1 VSRGRRSIRRGVA
14 LCVAAVLGLGLAG
27 CRGDL
32 AEEPGV
38 VAVVGGTPIRL
49 ADVRARHDMG
59 QIGAPA
65 GENPAVE
72 RLRAEYGTVLADMIV
87 ARLAAQELARR
98 GLAVTG
104 AEIDAAAAKA
114 RADYSDEA
122 FSRMLLEERI
132 DPARWRELLAD
143 RLALEKFARE
153 VLRPGVRVDVT
164 EAANYYKEHRDA
176 FAMPARVRLRRV
188 RGDTPEAVKAALAAV
203 RKSGES
209 ALAGMSGITTTEAD
223 LPEANLP
230 AAWREA
236 LKGVKPGEA
245 TAVLDTDGKGGEFCI
260 LLGRQPATVLDPAKA
275 YARVE
280 AALAAQK
287 LDAAFAA
294 WLDAAVAGGEVM
306 VSRKLLADRQ
316 EAPQPEKA
324 QGPDELAQARSEAA
338 ARDALAREARK
349 ALETRRNPPQAVSQE
364 PAAKEPA
371 APPDETAKG
380 AAAAPQK
387 AASETVPQQ
396 EAAPAAQ
403 EALPPGETPVPAAA
417 PTPPASP
424 EPAPPAVA
432 AAPEASE
439 PAAATPEAAPV
450 AEVSPPSAAAPGEPF
465 AAAPAISAQPSAAT
479 AQTPTV
485 GDTEHPGGVVV
496 FTAIKASWILYAVD
510 GGEEQ
515 RIYLK
520 PGKPL
525 RLDYAKK
532 LVVRP
537 GSPSEVSYRQ
547 GDRETTVV
555 VAKKES
561 RVLEFP

>member
-1 VSRGRRSIRRGVA
+1 MSRGRRSIRRGLA
-14 LCVAAVLGLGLAG
+14 LCVAAILGLGLAG

-49 ADVRARHDMG
+49 ADVRARHDLG

-87 ARLAAQELARR
+87 ARLAAQELVRR

-188 RGDTPEAVKAALAAV
+188 RGDAPEAVRAAQAAV
-203 RKSGES
+203 RKSGEG
-209 ALAGMSGITTTEAD
+209 ALAGLSGVTATEAD

-230 AAWREA
+230 ATWREA
-236 LKGVKPGEA
+236 IKGVKPGEA
-245 TAVLDTDGKGGEFCI
+245 TAVLDTDGKSWEFII
-260 LLGRQPATVLDPAKA
+260 LLGRQPAMVLDPAKA

-280 AALAAQK
+280 AALAAHK
-287 LDAAFAA
+287 LEAAFAA
-294 WLDAAVAGGEVM
+294 WLDAAVAGGDVK
-306 VSRKLLADRQ
+306 VSRKLLAGRQ
-316 EAPQPEKA
+316 EAPVPQQA

-349 ALETRRNPPQAVSQE
+349 ALETRRDAPQVAPQE
-364 PAAKEPA
+364 PVAKEPA
-371 APPDETAKG
+371 E
-380 AAAAPQK
+380 AAK
-387 AASETVPQQ
+387 AASAAPEKAVPEAAPQQ
-396 EAAPAAQ
+396 EAAQAAQ
-403 EALPPGETPVPAAA
+403 E
-417 PTPPASP
+417 PPAYGSEKTPAPAVVPPVSLSP
-424 EPAPPAVA
+424 ESAPPAVA
-432 AAPEASE
+432 AAPEAPE
-439 PAAATPEAAPV
+439 PAAAF
-450 AEVSPPSAAAPGEPF
+450 PP
-465 AAAPAISAQPSAAT
+465 APAASAAT
-479 AQTPTV
+479 KGEPAQQPAASAQTPAA
-485 GDTEHPGGVVV
+485 GDTEHAGGAVV
-496 FTAIKASWILYAVD
+496 FTAIKASWILYIVD

-515 RIYLK
+515 RVYLK

-525 RLDYAKK
+525 RIEYAKK

>member
-1 VSRGRRSIRRGVA
+1 MSRGRRSIRRGLA
-14 LCVAAVLGLGLAG
+14 LCVAAVLGLGLGG

-49 ADVRARHDMG
+49 ADVRARHDLG

-87 ARLAAQELARR
+87 ARLAAKELARR

-104 AEIDAAAAKA
+104 AELDAAATKA

-164 EAANYYKEHRDA
+164 EAANYYKEHLDA

-188 RGDTPEAVKAALAAV
+188 QGGAPEAVKAAQAAV
-203 RKSGES
+203 RKSGEG
-209 ALAGMSGITTTEAD
+209 ALAGMSGITATEAD

-230 AAWREA
+230 TAWREA
-236 LKGVKPGEA
+236 LKGLKPGEA
-245 TAVLDTDGKGGEFCI
+245 TTVRDTDGKGGEFFI
-260 LLGRQPATVLDPAKA
+260 LLGRQAATVLDPAKA
-275 YARVE
+275 YVRVE
-280 AALAAQK
+280 ATLAAQK

-294 WLDAAVAGGEVM
+294 WLEAAVAGGDVT
-306 VSRKLLADRQ
+306 VSRKLLAGRQ
-316 EAPQPEKA
+316 EAPQPQQA

-338 ARDALAREARK
+338 ARNALAREARK
-349 ALETRRNPPQAVSQE
+349 ALETRRDAPQS
-364 PAAKEPA
+364 A
-371 APPDETAKG
+371 APPAPVAKEAAVQPAETAK
-380 AAAAPQK
+380 AAAATLEK
-387 AASETVPQQ
+387 AAP
-396 EAAPAAQ
+396 EAAPQ
-403 EALPPGETPVPAAA
+403 EVATQATQEPTSSGAGESPV
-417 PTPPASP
+417 
-424 EPAPPAVA
+424 PPAVA
-432 AAPEASE
+432 AAPEAPE
-439 PAAATPEAAPV
+439 AAAATPEAAS
-450 AEVSPPSAAAPGEPF
+450 AADVSPFSAIAAAAPDEPV
-465 AAAPAISAQPSAAT
+465 AVSAVSTQAPAAT
-479 AQTPTV
+479 AQAPAA
-485 GDTEHPGGVVV
+485 GEMEHAGGEVV
-496 FTAIKASWILYAVD
+496 FTAIKASWILYTVD

-515 RIYLK
+515 RVYLK

-525 RLDYAKK
+525 RLEYAKK

-537 GSPSEVSYRQ
+537 GSPSEVSYRKD
-547 GDRETTVV
+547 DRETTVV

>member
-1 VSRGRRSIRRGVA
+1 VSRGGRNIRRG
-14 LCVAAVLGLGLAG
+14 LSFFLAAALGLGIAG

-32 AEEPGV
+32 SEEPGV
-38 VAVVGGTPIRL
+38 VAVVGKEPIRL
-49 ADVRARHDMG
+49 ADVRARHDLG

-104 AEIDAAAAKA
+104 AEIDAAAAKV

-176 FAMPARVRLRRV
+176 FAMPARVRLRLV
-188 RGDTPEAVKAALAAV
+188 RGDAPEAVKAAWAAV
-203 RKSGES
+203 RKSGEGALSGLS
-209 ALAGMSGITTTEAD
+209 AITTTEAD

-236 LKGVKPGEA
+236 MKGLKPGEA
-245 TAVLDTDGKGGEFCI
+245 TAVLETGGKGGEFYI

-280 AALAAQK
+280 TTLAAQK

-294 WLDAAVAGGEVM
+294 WLDAAVAGGDVK

-316 EAPQPEKA
+316 VAPQPEKA

-349 ALETRRNPPQAVSQE
+349 ALETRRNPAQAMPERS
-364 PAAKEPA
+364 AANEPA
-371 APPDETAKG
+371 APEKTAS
-380 AAAAPQK
+380 AP
-387 AASETVPQQ
+387 APQQ

-403 EALPPGETPVPAAA
+403 EPFPSGETPVPAAA

-432 AAPEASE
+432 AA
-439 PAAATPEAAPV
+439 TPEAAPV
-450 AEVSPPSAAAPGEPF
+450 AEVSPPSAAAPGEAS
-465 AAAPAISAQPSAAT
+465 AAAPAASAQPSAAT
-479 AQTPTV
+479 AQAPAAE
-485 GDTEHPGGVVV
+485 DTAHPGGTVV
-496 FTAIKASWILYAVD
+496 FTAIKASWILYTVD

-515 RIYLK
+515 RVYLK
-520 PGKPL
+520 PDKPL

-547 GDRETTVV
+547 GERETTVV